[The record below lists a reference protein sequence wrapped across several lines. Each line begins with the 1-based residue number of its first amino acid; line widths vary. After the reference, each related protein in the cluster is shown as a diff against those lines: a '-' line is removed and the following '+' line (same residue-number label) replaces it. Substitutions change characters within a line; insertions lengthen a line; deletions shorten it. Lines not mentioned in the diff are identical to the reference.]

1 MSLLILILIHLL
13 ILVGGVAA
21 ALLLPAQITTSLV
34 ISVAFCAIA
43 YLVFAAMT
51 VLAAVQSRQ
60 KAMQNGGMITAS
72 LIYFVVTFLGSVLF
86 MALHLSTKIHILLE
100 IIILILGIV
109 LLLMMLMAKL
119 HIESQ

>member
-21 ALLLPAQITTSLV
+21 ALLLPAQITASLV
-34 ISVAFCAIA
+34 VSVTFCAIA

-109 LLLMMLMAKL
+109 LLLMLLMAKL